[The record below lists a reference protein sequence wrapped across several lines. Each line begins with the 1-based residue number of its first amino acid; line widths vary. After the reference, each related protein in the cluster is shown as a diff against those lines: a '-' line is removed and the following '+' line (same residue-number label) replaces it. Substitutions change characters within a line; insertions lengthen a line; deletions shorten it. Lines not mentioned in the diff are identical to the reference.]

1 MFLKGWLPVF
11 LWAGLI
17 FYLSSVPNLESGFE
31 ADFFLRKA
39 AHIFEYA
46 VLVILLFNAFFRSFE
61 KKQKQPSFKTV
72 VFYVFLISFLY
83 AVSDEFHQ
91 TFVFGRSGNIKDV
104 LIDSVGIILGII
116 VFLVSVKSKNRH
128 LK

>member
-46 VLVILLFNAFFRSFE
+46 VLAILLFNAFSRSFE

-128 LK
+128 FK